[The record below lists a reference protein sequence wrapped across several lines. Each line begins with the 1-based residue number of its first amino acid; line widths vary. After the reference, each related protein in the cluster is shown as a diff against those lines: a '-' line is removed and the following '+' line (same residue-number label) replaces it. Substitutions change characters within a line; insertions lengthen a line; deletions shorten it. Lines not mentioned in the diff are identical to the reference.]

1 MPPLAEMCKTARQN
15 LRLSQYK
22 FVDLVGTNQ
31 TEISFIER
39 GFVPENEEKIQN
51 IQKLYEETKN
61 GGKQ

>member
-1 MPPLAEMCKTARQN
+1 MPPLAEMCKIARAN
-15 LRLSQYK
+15 LRLSQKK
-22 FVDLVGTNQ
+22 FAYLVGTNQ

-61 GGKQ
+61 GGQ

>member
-1 MPPLAEMCKTARQN
+1 MPTLAEMCKIARAN
-15 LRLSQYK
+15 LRLSQKNFAY
-22 FVDLVGTNQ
+22 LVGTNQ

-61 GGKQ
+61 GGQ